1 MAPQEAVI
9 KPIGKDDSHI
19 SISKRIY
26 LLLVEYRYDLTSIL
40 TFFGVYRDLTLIGPF
55 WGHLGSLQAL
65 FLSLFQQLTN
75 ISAFLKLYSYFLL
88 KVDTI

>member
-40 TFFGVYRDLTLIGPF
+40 IFFGVFRDMTLIGPF
-55 WGHLGSLQAL
+55 WG
-65 FLSLFQQLTN
+65 
-75 ISAFLKLYSYFLL
+75 
-88 KVDTI
+88 

>member
-1 MAPQEAVI
+1 MLLLFLLSIKGFFVYGPLMAPQEAVI

-40 TFFGVYRDLTLIGPF
+40 IFLEYLGFDFNWPFLGLIRVPP
-55 WGHLGSLQAL
+55 GSI
-65 FLSLFQQLTN
+65 FET
-75 ISAFLKLYSYFLL
+75 IST
-88 KVDTI
+88 DD

>member
-1 MAPQEAVI
+1 MLLLFLLSIKGFFVHGPLMAPQEAVI

-40 TFFGVYRDLTLIGPF
+40 IFFGVFRDLTLIGPF
-55 WGHLGSLQAL
+55 WA
-65 FLSLFQQLTN
+65 
-75 ISAFLKLYSYFLL
+75 
-88 KVDTI
+88 